1 MVLSPFLLF
10 QLTRVSLLLASIA
23 NNDHRW
29 VLGLVWALSEH
40 FFDSPDY
47 LLPLLKEQEKTGEC

>member
-23 NNDHRW
+23 NNDHGW
-29 VLGLVWALSEH
+29 VLGLVRALGEH
-40 FFDSPDY
+40 FFHFLNY
-47 LLPLLKEQEKTGEC
+47 LLPLLKKQGEVGE